1 MTRALDFPASRR
13 NRDPILR
20 VLKEQ
25 LPLSGSLLEIAAG
38 SGQHAV
44 AFAAHL
50 PQWTWTPTDL
60 DPLHVDSINAW
71 RAQVGTNNCQEAQ
84 QLDVHGLPGELRDFD
99 AVFCANM
106 IHIAPWSAALSLLR
120 GASATLRRGGLL
132 LLYGPFIQPGVETAP
147 SNLAFDADLRSRDP
161 SWGVRDLAVL
171 EREAADVGFSLRS
184 VVPMPAN
191 NLTVVF
197 QLEASRA

>member
-1 MTRALDFPASRR
+1 
-13 NRDPILR
+13 
-20 VLKEQ
+20 
-25 LPLSGSLLEIAAG
+25 
-38 SGQHAV
+38 
-44 AFAAHL
+44 
-50 PQWTWTPTDL
+50 
-60 DPLHVDSINAW
+60 
-71 RAQVGTNNCQEAQ
+71 
-84 QLDVHGLPGELRDFD
+84 
-99 AVFCANM
+99 M